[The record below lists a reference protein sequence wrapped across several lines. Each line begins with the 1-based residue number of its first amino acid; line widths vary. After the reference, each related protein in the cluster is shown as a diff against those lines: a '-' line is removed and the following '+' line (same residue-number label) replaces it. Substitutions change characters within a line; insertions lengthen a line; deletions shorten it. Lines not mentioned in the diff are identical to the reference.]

1 MAAGVLAL
9 YCVDRMSGDLYN
21 TINFLNKECKH
32 GGYPERC
39 GLLRSRRGGRN
50 SSMAKKTI
58 VVITDRLRIAKKIE
72 EDLHQVLTDHVFTTA
87 LTLDQADQMT
97 ELKGDLFL
105 FTLGNRMERVKH
117 KIRNP
122 DDILVVTRTFKEKEL
137 VKILEIPQN
146 TKVLIVND
154 NYENTL
160 QMVSL
165 LYDLKIENIKMV
177 PYKEDEYDITIN
189 LAITP
194 GEPGKV
200 PPHITKIIDIG
211 DRCLDLATFLKIIYR
226 LGIVDNDISARLL
239 NYSAQLINSNEGIT
253 RSYKDTVIRNIQL
266 ERMLDMT
273 EQGVAMTLKDGKI
286 ILCNKKFKQLVS
298 CPVSE
303 GETCF
308 QDIFDDSVLEII
320 ERQEEK
326 DSLVKINGRD
336 ILLTRNKI
344 VYQRDIYQNIYFFK
358 DMTYIKSLEETVSGR
373 MNAQGFVAKYTVDDI
388 VYQSPAME
396 KCLRL
401 AKIFAN
407 TEKTILITGQSGT
420 GKELLAQSVHN
431 LSERRL
437 QPFVAI
443 NCAAVPANLLESE
456 LFGYEKGA
464 FTGASR
470 DGKAGMFEYANNGT
484 IFLDEIGDMPYEL
497 QSRLLRVIQERQI
510 MRVGG
515 GQVKN
520 VNVRIICATNRDL
533 LAEVEGGRFREDL
546 YYRISVLPIRI
557 PPLRQRKEDILP
569 IFRSYLQDGG
579 HTLTPQEESVILAYD
594 WPGNARELRNA
605 AEYYMLMKGTE
616 ESLPQYILE
625 KIGPLK
631 NDEEIRLLL
640 HEIHRAW
647 NTEGG
652 IGREA
657 LHTLLCQVHGRD
669 ISIYRLRMLLNQ
681 LQSQGRIEIRRGR
694 RGIVPGKT
702 FREGG

>member
-1 MAAGVLAL
+1 M
-9 YCVDRMSGDLYN
+9 
-21 TINFLNKECKH
+21 EQ
-32 GGYPERC
+32 
-39 GLLRSRRGGRN
+39 
-50 SSMAKKTI
+50 KTI
-58 VVITDRLRIAKKIE
+58 VVVTDRLRIAKKIE
-72 EDLHQVLTDHVFTTA
+72 EDLHQVLTDHVRTVA
-87 LTLDQADQMT
+87 LTLDEADQML
-97 ELKGDLFL
+97 EIKGDLFL
-105 FTLGNRMERVKH
+105 FPLGNRIERVKS

-160 QMVSL
+160 QTVSL

-177 PYKEDEYDITIN
+177 PYKEDEYDMTIN

-200 PPHITKIIDIG
+200 PSHIAKIIDIG
-211 DRCLDLATFLKIIYR
+211 DRCLDLSTFLKIIYR
-226 LGIVDNDISARLL
+226 LGIVDNDVSTRLL
-239 NYSAQLINSNEGIT
+239 NYSAQLINTNEGIT
-253 RSYKDTVIRNIQL
+253 RSYKETVIRNIQL

-273 EQGVAMTLKDGKI
+273 DQGVVMTLKDGKI
-286 ILCNKKFKQLVS
+286 ILCNNKFKQLVS
-298 CPVSE
+298 CPVAE
-303 GETCF
+303 GETCL
-308 QDIFDDSVLEII
+308 QYIFDDSILETIK
-320 ERQEEK
+320 RQEK
-326 DSLVKINGRD
+326 KGLLVKINGRD
-336 ILLTRNKI
+336 ILLTQNKI

-373 MNAQGFVAKYTVDDI
+373 MNTQGFVAKYTVDDI
-388 VYQSPAME
+388 VYQSTAME

-401 AKIFAN
+401 AKIYAN

-456 LFGYEKGA
+456 LFGYEQGA

-470 DGKAGMFEYANNGT
+470 GGKSGLFEYANNGT

-515 GQVKN
+515 GQIKN
-520 VNVRIICATNRDL
+520 VNVRIICATNHDL
-533 LAEVEGGRFREDL
+533 LAEVGQGRFRGDL

-557 PPLRQRKEDILP
+557 PPLHQRKDDILP
-569 IFRSYLQDGG
+569 IFRSYLPDGG
-579 HTLTPQEESVILAYD
+579 YALTPQEEAVLLAYD
-594 WPGNARELRNA
+594 WPGNVRELHNA
-605 AEYYMLMKGTE
+605 AEYYMLMRGTE

-625 KIGPLK
+625 KTGPPQ
-631 NDEEIRLLL
+631 NDEEIQILL

-647 NTEGG
+647 ETDGG

-657 LHTLLCQVHGRD
+657 LHTRLCQAHGRE
-669 ISIYRLRMLLNQ
+669 ISVYRLRLLLNQ
-681 LQSQGRIEIRRGR
+681 LQNQGRVEIRRGR
-694 RGIVPGKT
+694 RGIIPGRA
-702 FREGG
+702 FREEK